1 MELDAQRVRQVEGN
15 GALESTLKR
24 INVIEKLQRLRREWS
39 SVENLQRTL
48 SWKPKEVFP
57 RELIVSM
64 LTKDQIAQEVS
75 CEH

>member
-15 GALESTLKR
+15 GALESTLKK

-57 RELIVSM
+57 RETDRVNADKRSNSTRGEL
-64 LTKDQIAQEVS
+64 
-75 CEH
+75 